1 MGPDELS
8 RWRDGLIVDREDTLI
23 GAAKR
28 WLGPVKTPFNKHEL
42 IAKLESFLRKPSTAD
57 AIVGLMDR
65 VDRRLVALVLYSGLR
80 PGDGLPASHLVA
92 LAADERSG
100 EGATARRVRSLR
112 DRLILYEYHD
122 EHGVDMLAIAPPLL
136 AKIGASLEPSDALAT
151 MQPSMEGP
159 VTEAVDPFA
168 QFCAVV
174 SACSHAKPAFKGR
187 REPSKKVLEILASAS
202 PELAVDRDRFN
213 AIIGVL
219 EAAGVFRPGDEGR
232 PIVDPGRF
240 VELCESA
247 QSAAPLAIAASALV
261 SDTVGPALAPGLVRS
276 ALEALPRAAAVSPVD
291 VRRIVAIALMRHI
304 LAHGAPADVA
314 LAYSAGLHELL
325 EKLMSLLESLG
336 ALVAGSDGL
345 VRSTGAID
353 FMLAKR
359 QQVAR
364 SVVVEESHEL
374 KILPEAGPSTRAF
387 IASIARLERTGL
399 VWSAVLDKSAAKAAY
414 AYGFRAAEL
423 RRRLEELSGA
433 PLPQSVA
440 FSLDAWESEAR
451 SARVRVGVVVALDGH
466 LSGVLEHSPKAAGI
480 VLERLAEG
488 VYMLAAHSA
497 AEAEHMLRG
506 AGIDVDI
513 RPSAPRLDDEAAT
526 GTLWSAASL
535 ALSADSQVQAL
546 AFLPQQTT
554 LVAGDPPLVTRLLER
569 LEELNLAQ
577 DAKADLADRIKSRL
591 VLDEEQLQRPSAD
604 GDGLVIGAMDYPG
617 KLRLIERAMKEGS
630 TVDIAYTDEH
640 GAQTNAVGVPREV
653 RRAPAGTMITLY
665 VGGGTPVVIP
675 ASTIGKVR
683 LLRNSIFG
691 EQHEHE
697 QGL

>member
-42 IAKLESFLRKPSTAD
+42 LAKLESFLRKPSTAD

-65 VDRRLVALVLYSGLR
+65 IDRRLVALVLYSGLR
-80 PGDGLPASHLVA
+80 PGDGLPSSHLVA

-136 AKIGASLEPSDALAT
+136 AKLEAALCPSDALSTIQAAT
-151 MQPSMEGP
+151 EGP
-159 VTEAVDPFA
+159 VTETVDPFA

-187 REPSKKVLEILASAS
+187 REPSKRVLEILGSAS
-202 PELAVDRDRFN
+202 PELAADRDRFN
-213 AIIGVL
+213 ATISVL
-219 EAAGVFRPGDEGR
+219 ESAGVFRPGDEAR
-232 PIVDPGRF
+232 PVVDPNRF

-247 QSAAPLAIAASALV
+247 QAAAPLAIAASALV
-261 SDTVGPALAPGLVRS
+261 SDSIGPALAPGLLRA
-276 ALEALPRAAAVSPVD
+276 ALEALPRAAALSPVD
-291 VRRIVAIALMRHI
+291 ARRIVAIAIMRYI
-304 LAHGAPADVA
+304 LAHGAAADVA
-314 LAYSAGLHELL
+314 VAYSSGLHALT
-325 EKLMSLLESLG
+325 EKIMSLLEALG
-336 ALVAGSDGL
+336 ALIAGSDGL
-345 VRSTGAID
+345 VRSTAAID
-353 FMLAKR
+353 FMLAGR
-359 QQVAR
+359 QQSGHSIVI
-364 SVVVEESHEL
+364 EESHEL
-374 KILPEAGPSTRAF
+374 KILPEAGPAARAF

-414 AYGFRAAEL
+414 AYGFRAAYL

-466 LSGVLEHSPKAAGI
+466 LSGVLEHSPKAASI
-480 VLERLAEG
+480 VLERLADG
-488 VYMLAAHSA
+488 VYMLAARNA
-497 AEAEHMLRG
+497 AEAEHLLRG

-526 GTLWSAASL
+526 GALWSAASL
-535 ALSADSQVQAL
+535 ALSSDRPVPAL

-554 LVAGDPPLVTRLLER
+554 LVAGEPPLVTRLLER
-569 LEELNLAQ
+569 LEELNLAP
-577 DAKADLADRIKSRL
+577 DAKADLADRIRSRL
-591 VLDEEQLQRPSAD
+591 ILDEDQLQRPSSD

-630 TVDIAYTDEH
+630 TIDIAYTDEH
-640 GAQTNAVGVPREV
+640 GAQVNAVGVPRDV
-653 RRAPAGTMITLY
+653 RRAPEGTMITLY
-665 VGGGTPVVIP
+665 VGGATPVVIP
-675 ASTIGKVR
+675 ASTMGKVR

-697 QGL
+697 